1 MRDSNGVRN
10 LRLLLHDH
18 LALASLVS
26 IVEGKLAREHL
37 KHDNADC
44 PPVCGESMAF
54 AFEELRSEVP
64 RRSRHIVGG
73 LVDAQDSGHAEV
85 DDLQIAFF
93 IQKQVLQFQVS
104 VHDVAGVQVF
114 QATDQLNDVELDLP
128 LAESFPLFQQF

>member
-1 MRDSNGVRN
+1 MRDSNLVRD
-10 LRLLLHDH
+10 LRLLFHDH
-18 LALASLVS
+18 LALAVLVS
-26 IVEGKLAREHL
+26 AVEGKISSEQLE
-37 KHDNADC
+37 HDNADC
-44 PPVCGESMAF
+44 PPVRGESMAF
-54 AFEELRSEVP
+54 AFEELWSEVP

-93 IQKQVLQFQVS
+93 VQKQVLQLQVS

-128 LAESFPLFQQF
+128 LAESFPLFQ